1 MLIEGLVALGSALEA
16 WRRKSAM
23 ICWRSAN
30 LLSGVGHIC
39 APRRDR
45 PSGRIIP
52 RSTRATTCSRSG
64 GSVPQPI
71 CGYRNSRSEV
81 VPASCAEERYR
92 RRASARDTTW
102 SPRRNTEVRLTRRWR
117 ELDSNRRSLSCTHR
131 PLVAEGN
138 AVAIERGSLVIVVFL
153 MRARGIPLPLPVCPS
168 ASEIAARSPRITAA
182 RDGVAAAPGLS
193 CQRASGQCDV
203 GTVRPPDSPP
213 LSPACGKQNS
223 DTCFDQ

>member
-1 MLIEGLVALGSALEA
+1 MAGIRRGARAQARRSSRPHSSRGLPGAAVAPALHPEA
-16 WRRKSAM
+16 GRPTAPNPGRE
-23 ICWRSAN
+23 CF
-30 LLSGVGHIC
+30 VG
-39 APRRDR
+39 AEFVRL
-45 PSGRIIP
+45 
-52 RSTRATTCSRSG
+52 ASG
-64 GSVPQPI
+64 G
-71 CGYRNSRSEV
+71 
-81 VPASCAEERYR
+81 R
-92 RRASARDTTW
+92 R
-102 SPRRNTEVRLTRRWR
+102 
-117 ELDSNRRSLSCTHR
+117 SNRRSLSCTHR

-153 MRARGIPLPLPVCPS
+153 MRARGIPLPPPVCPS

-203 GTVRPPDSPP
+203 DTVRPPDSPP